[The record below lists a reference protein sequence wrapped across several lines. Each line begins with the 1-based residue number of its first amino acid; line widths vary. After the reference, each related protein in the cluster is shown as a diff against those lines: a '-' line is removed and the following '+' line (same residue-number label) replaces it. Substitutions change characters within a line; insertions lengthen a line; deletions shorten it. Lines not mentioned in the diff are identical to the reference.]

1 MSDKI
6 QLNIR
11 LTRKQKQQIERNS
24 KLNGYD
30 TTTSY
35 LIDSALNSINKGG
48 NVSGKIVTLS
58 LSPAIDY
65 IINMNDINQLE
76 KEKPNKFKSCNRAII
91 AAGKGIHESIIIDS
105 LGAPT
110 LALHYSG
117 GFTGDLLETE
127 ISRQGIPHMR
137 FHSQVETRIN
147 IKLNIGSG
155 SDEVNYE
162 LSELPP
168 YVDGNSREKIRQTI
182 KGLAKTD
189 ILSIAGSYDQRNF
202 KLINE
207 ICEIASFNGTQLVF
221 DLSSKEIIELLKYK
235 PYLIKPNIHELE
247 HILDRTIT
255 TDEEVIDA
263 MKELKKLGAINIAV
277 SMGEKG
283 SLLLAED
290 GNVYKAQV
298 LQKINL
304 VSPQGAGDS
313 FVGAFLAK
321 KDLPNIK
328 EQFAWANAAG
338 SATAESTA
346 LADSSHIKRMLENI
360 KVEKLS

>member
-1 MSDKI
+1 MGSKI

-11 LTRKQKQQIERNS
+11 LTKKQKEQIERNS
-24 KLNGYD
+24 QLNGYD

-35 LIDSALNSINKGG
+35 LIDSALNRINKGG

-65 IINMNDINQLE
+65 IINMNEINELQ
-76 KEKPNKFKSCNRAII
+76 KEKPNKFKSQNRAII

-117 GFTGDLLETE
+117 GFTGDLLESE
-127 ISRQGIPHMR
+127 IERQGIPHMR
-137 FHSQVETRIN
+137 FHSQIETRIN
-147 IKLNIGSG
+147 IKLNIGAG
-155 SDEVNYE
+155 VDEVNYE

-168 YVDGNSREKIRQTI
+168 YVESNSREKIRQTI

-189 ILSIAGSYDQRNF
+189 ILSIAGSYDPKNY
-202 KLINE
+202 KLIDE
-207 ICEIASFNGTQLVF
+207 ICQIASLNGTQLVF
-221 DLSSKEIIELLKYK
+221 DLSSKEIISLLKYK

-247 HILDRTIT
+247 HILDRTIIS
-255 TDEEVIDA
+255 DEDVIEA
-263 MKELKKLGAINIAV
+263 MRELNELGARNIAV
-277 SMGEKG
+277 TLGEKG
-283 SLLLAED
+283 ALLLSES
-290 GNVYKAQV
+290 GEVYKAQV
-298 LQKINL
+298 INKINL

-321 KDLPNIK
+321 KDLTNIE

-338 SATAESTA
+338 SATAANTA
-346 LADSSHIKRMLENI
+346 LADSHDIKEMLENI
-360 KVEKLS
+360 KVEKLL